1 MPDKLK
7 RSFVQSVMNSFF
19 PPIMILLALMV
30 GAAAL
35 WLTPKEEDPQIVV
48 PMADVLVSAP
58 GLSASQVENQ
68 ITEPLEKLVSQI
80 DGVEYI
86 YSSSMEGAAQVIVR
100 FYVGE
105 NREDALVKLYNKLYS
120 NQDKVPPS
128 VTNWLVKPVE
138 IDDVPIVVAAI
149 YSTDP
154 DILDRHQLR
163 RIADQAT
170 LGIKSLDGTNKVEV
184 QASVKIVDALL
195 EMSSELK

>member
-1 MPDKLK
+1 
-7 RSFVQSVMNSFF
+7 
-19 PPIMILLALMV
+19 
-30 GAAAL
+30 
-35 WLTPKEEDPQIVV
+35 
-48 PMADVLVSAP
+48 
-58 GLSASQVENQ
+58 
-68 ITEPLEKLVSQI
+68 TEPLEKLVSQF
-80 DGVEYI
+80 DGVEYV

-163 RIADQAT
+163 RIAD
-170 LGIKSLDGTNKVEV
+170 
-184 QASVKIVDALL
+184 
-195 EMSSELK
+195 